1 MKKKGIKDLTKV
13 ERQKIAYLEPF
24 KDNDNFINYQ
34 DLDVSQEKDEIY
46 VVELQSEPPY
56 ILVKC

>member
-1 MKKKGIKDLTKV
+1 MKKRHIIFNKSRW
-13 ERQKIAYLEPF
+13 EKIAYLEPF